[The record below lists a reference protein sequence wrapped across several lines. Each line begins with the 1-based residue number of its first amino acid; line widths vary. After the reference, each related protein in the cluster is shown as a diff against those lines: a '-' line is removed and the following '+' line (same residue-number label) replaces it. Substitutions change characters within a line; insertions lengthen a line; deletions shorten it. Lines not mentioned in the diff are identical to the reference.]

1 MSFHRD
7 PPDPPLPSRW
17 QTPLRISAEL
27 GWYDLFS
34 RGARD
39 WLRHNEKVRESVEKS
54 LPNLIAGPEVLT
66 GPEGRTVLVPVR
78 LAEHARFRLR
88 DPESETGAGQG
99 DGEPGQVLRPGQPQ
113 QGEDRGGNE
122 AGSGQGD
129 LQFVLELKVEDVL
142 DWLWEELKLPDL
154 KPKQSGRV
162 EDADFVREGWDK
174 RGVRSRLDRRRTVKQ
189 AIRRRA
195 IQSDPAPFTDDDLRF
210 RQLVRR
216 QKPATNAAVI
226 FALDVSGSM
235 GETERQLAKTFFFF
249 ALQGLRRQYSKV
261 ETAFLA
267 HSAEAWEFSEAQF
280 FQTSGTGGTVS
291 STVFKLGQQVVRE
304 RFDPSQYNV
313 YLFYASDGENLVDDR
328 EAASESLRELAG
340 NLNYGGFIEIRPAYG
355 ISPETELAGV
365 FARLEREGL
374 PLGMARVTGRE
385 DVWNALRQFF
395 QDQLTRA
402 EAA

>member
-1 MSFHRD
+1 MSFHGG
-7 PPDPPLPSRW
+7 PVASRW
-17 QTPLRISAEL
+17 QPTSRISAEI

-54 LPNLIAGPEVLT
+54 LPNMIAGPDVLS
-66 GPEGRTVLVPVR
+66 GSGGGTVLVPVR

-88 DPESETGAGQG
+88 DAESDTGAGQG
-99 DGEPGQVLRPGQPQ
+99 AGEPGQVLRPGQPQ
-113 QGEDRGGNE
+113 QGDEKGGE
-122 AGSGQGD
+122 AGSGEGD
-129 LQFVLELKVEDVL
+129 LQFVLELKVDDVL

-154 KPKQSGRV
+154 KPKQSARE
-162 EDADFVREGWDK
+162 EDSEYVREGWDK

-195 IQSDPAPFTDDDLRF
+195 IQTDPAPFTDDDLRF

-216 QKPATNAAVI
+216 PRPATNAAVI
-226 FALDVSGSM
+226 FAIDVSGSM

-249 ALQGLRRQYSKV
+249 ALQGIRRQYAKV
-261 ETAFLA
+261 ETAFIA
-267 HSAEAWEFSEAQF
+267 HSAEAWEFNEAEF

-291 STVFKLGQQVVRE
+291 STVFNMSKDVIRE
-304 RFDPSQYNV
+304 RYDPSQYNV

-328 EAASESLRELAG
+328 EPATESLREICAG
-340 NLNYGGFIEIRPAYG
+340 INYTGFIEIRPAYG
-355 ISPETELAGV
+355 ISPETEMAGV
-365 FARLEREGL
+365 VSRLQREDL
-374 PLGMARVTGRE
+374 SLGMARVTNRE
-385 DVWNALRQFF
+385 DVWNALREFF
-395 QDQLTRA
+395 QEQHARA

>member
-1 MSFHRD
+1 MSD
-7 PPDPPLPSRW
+7 SGGPLSRW
-17 QTPLRISAEL
+17 QTPLRISAEI

-39 WLRHNEKVRESVEKS
+39 WLRHNEKVRESVEKT
-54 LPNLIAGPEVLT
+54 LPNLISGPDVLT
-66 GPEGRTVLVPVR
+66 GAGGRTLLVPVR

-99 DGEPGQVLRPGQPQ
+99 AGDPGQVLRPGQPQ
-113 QGEDRGGNE
+113 PGDDKGSE

-154 KPKQSGRV
+154 KPKQSAR
-162 EDADFVREGWDK
+162 EDDDEFVREGWDK

-195 IQSDPAPFTDDDLRF
+195 IQANPAPFTDDDLRF

-216 QKPATNAAVI
+216 QRPAMNAAVI
-226 FALDVSGSM
+226 FAIDVSGSM

-249 ALQGLRRQYSKV
+249 ALQGIRRQYSKV
-261 ETAFLA
+261 ETAFIA
-267 HSAEAWEFSEAQF
+267 HSAEAWEFNETEF

-291 STVFKLGQQVVRE
+291 STVFNLGKEVIRE

-328 EAASESLRELAG
+328 EPATESLREICG
-340 NLNYGGFIEIRPAYG
+340 SLNYGGFIEIRPAYG
-355 ISPETELAGV
+355 ISPETEMAGICTK
-365 FARLEREGL
+365 LQREDL
-374 PLGMARVTGRE
+374 PLGMARVTNRD

-395 QDQLTRA
+395 QDQQTRA

>member
-1 MSFHRD
+1 MSAF
-7 PPDPPLPSRW
+7 PDPLASRW
-17 QTPLRISAEL
+17 QSPLRISTEV

-54 LPNLIAGPEVLT
+54 LPNLIAGPDVLS
-66 GPEGRTVLVPVR
+66 GPGGGTVLVPVR

-88 DPESETGAGQG
+88 DAESETGAGQG
-99 DGEPGQVLRPGQPQ
+99 AGEPGQVLKPGQPQ
-113 QGEDRGGNE
+113 QGDQAGSE

-154 KPKQSGRV
+154 KPKQSARQ
-162 EDADFVREGWDK
+162 EDADYVREGWDK
-174 RGVRSRLDRRRTVKQ
+174 RGARSRLDRRRTIKQ

-195 IQSDPAPFTDDDLRF
+195 IQTDPAPFTDDDLRF

-216 QKPATNAAVI
+216 ERPATNAAVI

-249 ALQGLRRQYSKV
+249 ALQGIRRQYAKV
-261 ETAFLA
+261 EVAFVA
-267 HSAEAWEFSEAQF
+267 HSAEAWEFNEQQF

-291 STVFKLGQQVVRE
+291 STAFKLSRE
-304 RFDPSQYNV
+304 IIKERYDPSQYNV

-328 EAASESLRELAG
+328 EPASEALREVCQG
-340 NLNYGGFIEIRPAYG
+340 INYGGFIEIRPAYG
-355 ISPETELAGV
+355 ISPETELAGI
-365 FARLEREGL
+365 FARARRENL
-374 PLGMARVTGRE
+374 PLGMARVTGRD

-395 QDQLTRA
+395 QEQVQRA

>member
-1 MSFHRD
+1 MNVGR
-7 PPDPPLPSRW
+7 PPVRSRW
-17 QTPLRISAEL
+17 QQSSRISAEI

-39 WLRHNEKVRESVEKS
+39 WLRHNEKVRESVEKT
-54 LPNLIAGPEVLT
+54 LPNLIAGPDVLS
-66 GPEGRTVLVPVR
+66 GSGGGTVMVPVR

-88 DPESETGAGQG
+88 DPESQTGAGQG
-99 DGEPGQVLRPGQPQ
+99 AGEPGQILRPGQPQ
-113 QGEDRGGNE
+113 PGDEQGSE

-154 KPKQSGRV
+154 KPKTSGRV
-162 EDADFVREGWDK
+162 EDDEFVREGWDK

-195 IQSDPAPFTDDDLRF
+195 IQEDPAPFVDDDLRF

-216 QKPATNAAVI
+216 HKPATNAAVI

-249 ALQGLRRQYSKV
+249 ALQGIRRQYGRV

-267 HSAEAWEFSEAQF
+267 HSAEAWEFNESQF

-291 STVFKLGQQVVRE
+291 STVFKLAKDVIRE
-304 RFDPSQYNV
+304 RYDPSQYNV
-313 YLFYASDGENLVDDR
+313 YVFYASDGENLVDDR
-328 EAASESLRELAG
+328 EPAAETLRELCTG
-340 NLNYGGFIEIRPAYG
+340 INHVGFVEIRPAYG
-355 ISPETELAGV
+355 ISPETEMAGV
-365 FARLEREGL
+365 ISRMKSEDL
-374 PLGMARVTGRE
+374 PLGMARVTNRE

-395 QDQLTRA
+395 QDQQTQTA
-402 EAA
+402 SS

>member
-1 MSFHRD
+1 MSFDRD
-7 PPDPPLPSRW
+7 PFPSRW
-17 QTPLRISAEL
+17 QTPLRISTEV

-39 WLRHNEKVRESVEKS
+39 WLRHNQKVQESVQKS
-54 LPNLIAGPEVLT
+54 LPNLVAGPDVLS
-66 GPEGRTVLVPVR
+66 GPGGGTVLVPVR

-88 DPESETGAGQG
+88 DADNQSGAGQG
-99 DGEPGQVLRPGQPQ
+99 AGETGQVLKPGQPQ
-113 QGEDRGGNE
+113 QGDQSSGNE

-154 KPKQSGRV
+154 KPKSSARQ
-162 EDADFVREGWDK
+162 EDQEYVREGWDK

-195 IQSDPAPFTDDDLRF
+195 IQTDAAAFTDEDLRF
-210 RQLVRR
+210 RQLKRR
-216 QKPATNAAVI
+216 DRPATNAAVI

-235 GETERQLAKTFFFF
+235 GDTERQLAKTFFFF
-249 ALQGLRRQYSKV
+249 ALQGIRRQYAKV
-261 ETAFLA
+261 EVAFVA
-267 HSAEAWEFSEAQF
+267 HSAEAWEFNETQF

-291 STVFKLGQQVVRE
+291 STAFKLSKEIIRE

-328 EAASESLRELAG
+328 ELATQSLREVCDG
-340 NLNYGGFIEIRPAYG
+340 LNYGGFIEIRPAYG
-355 ISPETELAGV
+355 ISPDTELTGIFSRV
-365 FARLEREGL
+365 QHEGF
-374 PLGMARVTGRE
+374 PLSQARVTGRA

-395 QDQLTRA
+395 QEQQARA
-402 EAA
+402 ETA

>member
-1 MSFHRD
+1 MNVV
-7 PPDPPLPSRW
+7 PPPVRSRW
-17 QTPLRISAEL
+17 QQSSRISAEI

-39 WLRHNEKVRESVEKS
+39 WLRHNEKVRESVEKT
-54 LPNLIAGPEVLT
+54 LPNLIAGPDVLS
-66 GPEGRTVLVPVR
+66 GSGGGTVLVPVR

-88 DPESETGAGQG
+88 DPESQTGAGQG
-99 DGEPGQVLRPGQPQ
+99 AGEPGQVLRPGQPQ
-113 QGEDRGGNE
+113 PGDEQGSE

-154 KPKQSGRV
+154 KPKTSGRV
-162 EDADFVREGWDK
+162 EDDEFVREGWDK

-195 IQSDPAPFTDDDLRF
+195 IQEDPAPFVDDDLRF

-216 QKPATNAAVI
+216 HKPATNAAVI

-249 ALQGLRRQYSKV
+249 ALQGIRRQYGKV

-267 HSAEAWEFSEAQF
+267 HSAEAWEFNESQF

-291 STVFKLGQQVVRE
+291 STVFKLAKDVIRE
-304 RFDPSQYNV
+304 RYDPSQYNV
-313 YLFYASDGENLVDDR
+313 YVFYASDGENLVDDR
-328 EAASESLRELAG
+328 DPATETLRELCVG
-340 NLNYGGFIEIRPAYG
+340 INHVGFVEIRPAYG
-355 ISPETELAGV
+355 ISPETEMAGV
-365 FARLEREGL
+365 FSRMQKEDL
-374 PLGMARVTGRE
+374 PLGMARVTNRE

-395 QDQLTRA
+395 QDQQTRT
-402 EAA
+402 EVT

>member
-1 MSFHRD
+1 MSLYRE
-7 PPDPPLPSRW
+7 PPASRW
-17 QTPLRISAEL
+17 QSSVRISTEVS
-27 GWYDLFS
+27 WYDLFS

-54 LPNLIAGPEVLT
+54 LPNLIAGPDVLS
-66 GPEGRTVLVPVR
+66 GQGGGTVLVPVR

-88 DPESETGAGQG
+88 DAESETGAGQG
-99 DGEPGQVLRPGQPQ
+99 AGEPGQILRPGQPQ
-113 QGEDRGGNE
+113 QGDEKAGNE

-154 KPKQSGRV
+154 KPKESSRQDDV
-162 EDADFVREGWDK
+162 DYVREGWDK

-195 IQSDPAPFTDDDLRF
+195 IQTDPAPFTDDDLRF

-216 QKPATNAAVI
+216 ERPATNAAVI

-249 ALQGLRRQYSKV
+249 ALQGIRRQYAKV

-267 HSAEAWEFSEAQF
+267 HSAEAWEFNEAQF

-291 STVFKLGQQVVRE
+291 STVFKLSKEVIKE
-304 RFDPSQYNV
+304 RYDPSQYNV

-328 EAASESLRELAG
+328 ELATESLREVCKD
-340 NLNYGGFIEIRPAYG
+340 LNYGGFIEIRPAYG
-355 ISPETELAGV
+355 ISPETEMAGIY
-365 FARLEREGL
+365 ARMQSEEL
-374 PLGMARVTGRE
+374 PLSLARVTNRD

-395 QDQLTRA
+395 QEQQARA

>member
-1 MSFHRD
+1 MSAHGLEGSEGSFWR
-7 PPDPPLPSRW
+7 PSI
-17 QTPLRISAEL
+17 RIAAEV

-39 WLRHNEKVRESVEKS
+39 WLRHNEKVRESVEKT
-54 LPNLIAGPEVLT
+54 LPNLIAGPDVLS
-66 GPEGRTVLVPVR
+66 GPGGQTLLVPVR
-78 LAEHARFRLR
+78 LAEHARFRLS
-88 DPESETGAGQG
+88 DADNETGAGQG
-99 DGEPGQVLRPGQPQ
+99 AGEPGQILRPGQPQ
-113 QGEDRGGNE
+113 QGDEQSGNQ
-122 AGSGQGD
+122 AGSGQGE
-129 LQFVLELKVEDVL
+129 LKFVLELKVEDVL

-154 KPKQSGRV
+154 KPKESARQ

-195 IQSDPAPFTDDDLRF
+195 IQTDPAPFTDDDLRF

-216 QKPATNAAVI
+216 QRPAMNAAVI
-226 FALDVSGSM
+226 FALDASGSM

-249 ALQGLRRQYSKV
+249 ALQGIRRQYSKV

-267 HSAEAWEFSEAQF
+267 HSAEAWEFNESQF

-291 STVFKLGQQVVRE
+291 STVFNLAQEVVRD
-304 RFDPSQYNV
+304 RFDPSHYNV

-328 EAASESLRELAG
+328 EPATESLKALATS
-340 NLNYGGFIEIRPAYG
+340 LNYGGFIEIRPAYG
-355 ISPETELAGV
+355 ISPETELAGI
-365 FARLEREGL
+365 FGKLQNEH

-385 DVWNALRQFF
+385 DVWNALRHFF
-395 QDQLTRA
+395 QEQHARA
-402 EAA
+402 EATV

>member
-1 MSFHRD
+1 MSYRD
-7 PPDPPLPSRW
+7 STSLW
-17 QTPLRISAEL
+17 QPPLRISAEV

-39 WLRHNEKVRESVEKS
+39 WLRHNEKVRESVEKT
-54 LPNLIAGPEVLT
+54 LPNMIAGPDVLS
-66 GPEGRTVLVPVR
+66 GPGGGTVLVPVK

-99 DGEPGQVLRPGQPQ
+99 AGEPGQVLRPGQPQ
-113 QGEDRGGNE
+113 QGQDQGGNQ

-154 KPKQSGRV
+154 KPKKSARQDDV
-162 EDADFVREGWDK
+162 EFVREGWDK

-195 IQSDPAPFTDDDLRF
+195 IQEDPAPFVDDDLRF

-216 QKPATNAAVI
+216 ERPATNAAVI

-249 ALQGLRRQYSKV
+249 ALQGIRRQYAKV
-261 ETAFLA
+261 SVSFVA
-267 HSAEAWEFSEAQF
+267 HSAEAWEFNESQF

-291 STVFKLGQQVVRE
+291 STALKLSQEIIRE
-304 RFDPSQYNV
+304 RYDPSQYNV

-328 EAASESLRELAG
+328 ELASDSLRDVCAL
-340 NLNYGGFIEIRPAYG
+340 LNYCGFIEIRPAYG
-355 ISPETELAGV
+355 ISPETEMAGIV
-365 FARLEREGL
+365 SRMMRTNL

-385 DVWNALRQFF
+385 DVWAALRQFF
-395 QDQLTRA
+395 QEQQTRA

>member
-1 MSFHRD
+1 MTSPRD
-7 PPDPPLPSRW
+7 PRLSRW
-17 QTPLRISAEL
+17 QQPIRISTEVS
-27 GWYDLFS
+27 WYDLFS

-54 LPNLIAGPEVLT
+54 LPNLIAGPDVLS
-66 GPEGRTVLVPVR
+66 GPGGGTVLVPVR

-88 DPESETGAGQG
+88 DADTETGAGQG
-99 DGEPGQVLRPGQPQ
+99 AGEPGQVLRPGQPQ
-113 QGEDRGGNE
+113 PGEERGGSE
-122 AGSGQGD
+122 AGSGSGE

-154 KPKQSGRV
+154 KPKKSARQ
-162 EDADFVREGWDK
+162 EDADYVREGWDK

-216 QKPATNAAVI
+216 DRPATNAAVI
-226 FALDVSGSM
+226 FAIDVSGSM

-249 ALQGLRRQYSKV
+249 ALQGIRRQYAKV
-261 ETAFLA
+261 ETAFIA

-291 STVFKLGQQVVRE
+291 STVFKLGKEVIRE
-304 RFDPSQYNV
+304 RYDPSQYNV
-313 YLFYASDGENLVDDR
+313 YVFYASDGENLVDDR
-328 EAASESLRELAG
+328 ELATESLREVCEG
-340 NLNYGGFIEIRPAYG
+340 LNYGGFIEIRPAYG
-355 ISPETELAGV
+355 ISPETEMAGI
-365 FARLEREGL
+365 FARLQREDL

-385 DVWNALRQFF
+385 DVWAALRQFF
-395 QDQLTRA
+395 QEQQVRA
-402 EAA
+402 ENA

>member
-1 MSFHRD
+1 MTFRADRS
-7 PPDPPLPSRW
+7 PSRW
-17 QTPLRISAEL
+17 QPASRISAEV

-39 WLRHNEKVRESVEKS
+39 WLRHNEKVRESVENS
-54 LPNLIAGPEVLT
+54 LPNLIAGPDVLT
-66 GPEGRTVLVPVR
+66 GSGGGTVLVPVR

-88 DPESETGAGQG
+88 DPECETGAGQG
-99 DGEPGQVLRPGQPQ
+99 AGEPGQTLRPGQPQ
-113 QGEDRGGNE
+113 PGKDKANE
-122 AGSGQGD
+122 AGSGEGD

-154 KPKQSGRV
+154 KPKQSARE
-162 EDADFVREGWDK
+162 EDSEYVREGWDK

-195 IQSDPAPFTDDDLRF
+195 IQTDPKPFTDDDLRF

-216 QKPATNAAVI
+216 PRPATNAAVI

-249 ALQGLRRQYSKV
+249 ALQGIRRQYMKV
-261 ETAFLA
+261 ETAFIA
-267 HSAEAWEFSEAQF
+267 HSAEAWEFNEAEF

-291 STVFKLGQQVVRE
+291 STAFERGKEVIRE

-328 EAASESLRELAG
+328 DAASESLREICG
-340 NLNYGGFIEIRPAYG
+340 SLNYGAFIEIRPAYG
-355 ISPETELAGV
+355 ISPETEMAGV
-365 FARLEREGL
+365 VSRLQRENL
-374 PLGMARVTGRE
+374 PFGMARVTNRD

-395 QDQLTRA
+395 QDQQARA

>member
-1 MSFHRD
+1 MSEYAR
-7 PPDPPLPSRW
+7 PLLSRW
-17 QTPLRISAEL
+17 QPASRISAEI

-54 LPNLIAGPEVLT
+54 LPNLIAGPDVLT
-66 GPEGRTVLVPVR
+66 GSGGQTVLVPVR

-88 DPESETGAGQG
+88 DPESQTGAGQG
-99 DGEPGQVLRPGQPQ
+99 AGEPGQVLRPGQPQ
-113 QGEDRGGNE
+113 QGDEKGSE

-154 KPKQSGRV
+154 KPKLSGRV
-162 EDADFVREGWDK
+162 EDEEFVREGWDK

-195 IQSDPAPFTDDDLRF
+195 IQTNPAPFTDDDLRF

-216 QKPATNAAVI
+216 TKPATNAAVI
-226 FALDVSGSM
+226 FAIDVSGSM

-249 ALQGLRRQYSKV
+249 ALQGIRRQYAKV
-261 ETAFLA
+261 ETAFIA
-267 HSAEAWEFSEAQF
+267 HSAEAWEFNEAQF

-291 STVFKLGQQVVRE
+291 STVFKLGKDVIRD

-313 YLFYASDGENLVDDR
+313 YVFYASDGENLVDDR
-328 EAASESLRELAG
+328 EPATETLRELCVG
-340 NLNYGGFIEIRPAYG
+340 INYGGFIEIRPAYG
-355 ISPETELAGV
+355 ISPETEMSGV
-365 FARLEREGL
+365 FARLQREDL
-374 PLGMARVTGRE
+374 PLGMARVTNRE

-395 QDQLTRA
+395 QDQQTRA

>member
-1 MSFHRD
+1 MSFYRD
-7 PPDPPLPSRW
+7 PSASRW
-17 QTPLRISAEL
+17 QPAVRISTEVS
-27 GWYDLFS
+27 WYDLFS

-54 LPNLIAGPEVLT
+54 LPNLIAGPDVLS
-66 GPEGRTVLVPVR
+66 GPGGGTVLVPVR

-88 DPESETGAGQG
+88 DAESETGAGQG
-99 DGEPGQVLRPGQPQ
+99 AGEPGQILRPGQPQ
-113 QGEDRGGNE
+113 QGEEKAGSE

-154 KPKQSGRV
+154 KPKESARQV
-162 EDADFVREGWDK
+162 DTDYVREGWDK

-195 IQSDPAPFTDDDLRF
+195 IQQDPAPFTDDDLRF
-210 RQLVRR
+210 RQLVKRER
-216 QKPATNAAVI
+216 PATNAAVI

-249 ALQGLRRQYSKV
+249 ALQGIRRQYAKV
-261 ETAFLA
+261 ETAFVA
-267 HSAEAWEFSEAQF
+267 HSAEAWEFNESQF

-291 STVFKLGQQVVRE
+291 STAFKLSKEIIDE

-328 EAASESLRELAG
+328 ELAAESLQEVCER
-340 NLNYGGFIEIRPAYG
+340 LNYCGFIEIRPAYG
-355 ISPETELAGV
+355 ISPETEMAGV
-365 FARLEREGL
+365 ITRLQRDDL
-374 PLGMARVTGRE
+374 ALGMARVTSRD

-395 QDQLTRA
+395 QEQQARA

>member
-1 MSFHRD
+1 MSTDRD
-7 PPDPPLPSRW
+7 LPASRW
-17 QTPLRISAEL
+17 QQPLRISTEV

-39 WLRHNEKVRESVEKS
+39 WLRHNEKVRESVQKS
-54 LPNLIAGPEVLT
+54 LPTLISGPEVLS
-66 GPEGRTVLVPVR
+66 GPGGRTVLVPVR

-88 DPESETGAGQG
+88 DAESETGAGQG
-99 DGEPGQVLRPGQPQ
+99 AGEPGQVLRPAQPQ
-113 QGEDRGGNE
+113 QGDAAGSE

-154 KPKQSGRV
+154 KPKEAPRQND
-162 EDADFVREGWDK
+162 EEFVREGWDK

-189 AIRRRA
+189 AIKRRA
-195 IQSDPAPFTDDDLRF
+195 IQQAPAPFTDDDLRF

-216 QKPATNAAVI
+216 TKPATSAAVI
-226 FALDVSGSM
+226 FAIDVSGSM

-249 ALQGLRRQYSKV
+249 ALQGIRRQYSKV
-261 ETAFLA
+261 EMAFVA
-267 HSAEAWEFSEAQF
+267 HSAEAWEFNESQF

-291 STVFKLGQQVVRE
+291 STVFKLGREIVQE
-304 RFDPSQYNV
+304 RFDPAHYNV

-328 EAASESLRELAG
+328 EPATEALRELASS
-340 NLNYGGFIEIRPAYG
+340 LNYGGFIEIRPAYG
-355 ISPETELAGV
+355 ISPETEMSGV
-365 FARLEREGL
+365 LSRLQRESL

-395 QDQLTRA
+395 QEQQEKAD
-402 EAA
+402 AA

>member
-1 MSFHRD
+1 
-7 PPDPPLPSRW
+7 
-17 QTPLRISAEL
+17 
-27 GWYDLFS
+27 
-34 RGARD
+34 
-39 WLRHNEKVRESVEKS
+39 
-54 LPNLIAGPEVLT
+54 
-66 GPEGRTVLVPVR
+66 VLVPVR

-88 DPESETGAGQG
+88 DPDSETGAGQG
-99 DGEPGQVLRPGQPQ
+99 AGEPGQVLKPGQPQ
-113 QGEDRGGNE
+113 QGDQASGNE

-154 KPKQSGRV
+154 KPKQSARQ
-162 EDADFVREGWDK
+162 EDADYVREGWDK
-174 RGVRSRLDRRRTVKQ
+174 RGARSRLDRRRTVKQ

-195 IQSDPAPFTDDDLRF
+195 IQVNPTPFTDDDLRF

-216 QKPATNAAVI
+216 ERPATNAAVI

-249 ALQGLRRQYSKV
+249 ALQGIRRQYAKV
-261 ETAFLA
+261 EVAFVA
-267 HSAEAWEFSEAQF
+267 HSAEAWEFNEQQF

-291 STVFKLGQQVVRE
+291 STAFKLSRE
-304 RFDPSQYNV
+304 IIKERYDPSQYNV

-328 EAASESLRELAG
+328 QLASDSLREVCQG
-340 NLNYGGFIEIRPAYG
+340 LNYGGFIEIRPAYG
-355 ISPETELAGV
+355 ISPETELAGI
-365 FARLEREGL
+365 FSRAQRENL

-395 QDQLTRA
+395 QDQVTRA

>member
-1 MSFHRD
+1 MSFYRD
-7 PPDPPLPSRW
+7 SVSRW
-17 QTPLRISAEL
+17 QPPIRISAEV

-39 WLRHNEKVRESVEKS
+39 WLRHNEKVRESVEKT
-54 LPNLIAGPEVLT
+54 LPNLIAGPDVLS
-66 GPEGRTVLVPVR
+66 GPGGGTVLVPVR

-99 DGEPGQVLRPGQPQ
+99 AGEPGQVLRPGQPQ
-113 QGEDRGGNE
+113 QGQDQGGNQ

-154 KPKQSGRV
+154 KPKQSARQDDV
-162 EDADFVREGWDK
+162 EFVREGWDK

-195 IQSDPAPFTDDDLRF
+195 IQEDPAPFVDDDLRF

-216 QKPATNAAVI
+216 ERPATNAAVI

-249 ALQGLRRQYSKV
+249 ALQGIRRQYAKV
-261 ETAFLA
+261 SVAFVA
-267 HSAEAWEFSEAQF
+267 HSAEAWEFNESQF

-291 STVFKLGQQVVRE
+291 STAFKLSQEIIRE

-313 YLFYASDGENLVDDR
+313 YLFYASDGENFPSALSR
-328 EAASESLRELAG
+328 YAPRTAFLRRPKWQAS
-340 NLNYGGFIEIRPAYG
+340 F
-355 ISPETELAGV
+355 
-365 FARLEREGL
+365 
-374 PLGMARVTGRE
+374 
-385 DVWNALRQFF
+385 
-395 QDQLTRA
+395 RA
-402 EAA
+402 

>member
-1 MSFHRD
+1 MSFYRD
-7 PPDPPLPSRW
+7 PASRW
-17 QTPLRISAEL
+17 QPPLRISAEV

-39 WLRHNEKVRESVEKS
+39 WLRHNEKVRESVEKT
-54 LPNLIAGPEVLT
+54 LPNLIAGPDVLS
-66 GPEGRTVLVPVR
+66 GPGGGTVLVPVR

-99 DGEPGQVLRPGQPQ
+99 AGEPGQVLRPGQPQ
-113 QGEDRGGNE
+113 QGQDQGGE

-154 KPKQSGRV
+154 KPKVSARQDDV
-162 EDADFVREGWDK
+162 DFVREGWDK

-195 IQSDPAPFTDDDLRF
+195 IQEHPAPFTDDDLRF
-210 RQLVRR
+210 RQLVKRER
-216 QKPATNAAVI
+216 PATNAAVI

-249 ALQGLRRQYSKV
+249 ALQGIRRQYAKV
-261 ETAFLA
+261 EVAFVA
-267 HSAEAWEFSEAQF
+267 HSAEAWEFNESQF

-291 STVFKLGQQVVRE
+291 STAFKLSREIIRE
-304 RFDPSQYNV
+304 RYDPSHYNV

-328 EAASESLRELAG
+328 ELAAESLREVCG
-340 NLNYGGFIEIRPAYG
+340 QTNYCGFIEIRPAYG
-355 ISPETELAGV
+355 ISPETEMANIV
-365 FARLEREGL
+365 SRLTRDNL
-374 PLGMARVTGRE
+374 PLGLARVTGRE
-385 DVWNALRQFF
+385 DVWAALRQFF
-395 QDQLTRA
+395 QEQQARA

>member
-1 MSFHRD
+1 MSDARY
-7 PPDPPLPSRW
+7 LSRSSW
-17 QTPLRISAEL
+17 QQPVRISAEL
-27 GWYDLFS
+27 GWYELFS

-39 WLRHNEKVRESVEKS
+39 WLRHNEKIRESVEKS
-54 LPNLIAGPEVLT
+54 LPNLIAGPEVMS
-66 GPEGRTVLVPVR
+66 GPGGQTVLVPVR

-88 DPESETGAGQG
+88 DTDSETGAGQG
-99 DGEPGQVLRPGQPQ
+99 AGQEGQVLRPGQPQ
-113 QGEDRGGNE
+113 PGDDRGSE

-129 LQFVLELKVEDVL
+129 MQFVLELKVEDVL

-154 KPKQSGRV
+154 KPKESGRV
-162 EDADFVREGWDK
+162 EDDEYVREGWNR

-195 IQSDPAPFTDDDLRF
+195 IQEDPAPFTDDDLRY

-216 QKPATNAAVI
+216 HRPATNAAVI

-249 ALQGLRRQYSKV
+249 ALQGIRRQYAKV

-267 HSAEAWEFSEAQF
+267 HSAEAWEFNESQF
-280 FQTSGTGGTVS
+280 FQTSGTGGTVA
-291 STVFKLGQQVVRE
+291 STVFELGRQVIRE
-304 RFDPSQYNV
+304 RYDPSQYNV

-328 EAASESLRELAG
+328 EAATESLREIAG
-340 NLNYGGFIEIRPAYG
+340 SLNYGGFIEIRPAYG
-355 ISPETELAGV
+355 ISPETELAHI
-365 FARLEREGL
+365 FARMQQENL
-374 PLGMARVTGRE
+374 PVSTARVTSRD

-395 QDQLTRA
+395 QDQQNRA
-402 EAA
+402 EAE

>member
-1 MSFHRD
+1 MSVHRD
-7 PPDPPLPSRW
+7 PAASRCPS
-17 QTPLRISAEL
+17 PSRISAEI

-54 LPNLIAGPEVLT
+54 LPNMIAGPDVLS
-66 GPEGRTVLVPVR
+66 GSGGGTVLVPVR

-99 DGEPGQVLRPGQPQ
+99 AGEPGQVLRPGQPQ
-113 QGEDRGGNE
+113 QGDEKGSE

-129 LQFVLELKVEDVL
+129 LQFVLELKVDDVL

-154 KPKQSGRV
+154 KPKQSARE
-162 EDADFVREGWDK
+162 EDSEYVREGWDK

-195 IQSDPAPFTDDDLRF
+195 IQTDPAPFTDDDLRF

-216 QKPATNAAVI
+216 PRPATNAAVI
-226 FALDVSGSM
+226 FAIDVSGSM

-249 ALQGLRRQYSKV
+249 ALQGIRRQYAKV
-261 ETAFLA
+261 ETAFIA
-267 HSAEAWEFSEAQF
+267 HSAEAWEFNEAEF

-291 STVFKLGQQVVRE
+291 STVFNMSKDVIRE
-304 RFDPSQYNV
+304 RFDPSQFNV

-328 EAASESLRELAG
+328 ELATESLREICTG
-340 NLNYGGFIEIRPAYG
+340 INYAGFIEIRPAYG
-355 ISPETELAGV
+355 ISPETEMAGV
-365 FARLEREGL
+365 VSRLQREDL
-374 PLGMARVTGRE
+374 PLGMARVTNRE
-385 DVWNALRQFF
+385 DVWNALREFF
-395 QDQLTRA
+395 QDQHTRA

>member
-1 MSFHRD
+1 MSFYGA
-7 PPDPPLPSRW
+7 PVPSRW
-17 QTPLRISAEL
+17 QQTLRISTEV

-54 LPNLIAGPEVLT
+54 LPNLIAGPDVLS
-66 GPEGRTVLVPVR
+66 GAGGGTVLVPVK

-88 DPESETGAGQG
+88 DPDSETGVGQG
-99 DGEPGQVLRPGQPQ
+99 AGEAGQVLKPGQPQ
-113 QGEDRGGNE
+113 QGEQQGGE

-154 KPKQSGRV
+154 KPKACAREQDQ
-162 EDADFVREGWDK
+162 EFVREGWDK

-195 IQSDPAPFTDDDLRF
+195 IQQDPAPFTDDDLRF
-210 RQLVRR
+210 RQLKRR
-216 QKPATNAAVI
+216 DRPATNAAVI

-249 ALQGLRRQYSKV
+249 ALQGIRRQYAKV
-261 ETAFLA
+261 EVAVLA
-267 HSAEAWEFSEAQF
+267 HSAEAWEFNESQF

-291 STVFKLGQQVVRE
+291 STVFKLAKDVIKDRY
-304 RFDPSQYNV
+304 DPSQYNV

-328 EAASESLRELAG
+328 ELATESLRDCCQG
-340 NLNYGGFIEIRPAYG
+340 LNYGGFIEIRPAYG
-355 ISPETELAGV
+355 ISPETELAGI
-365 FARLEREGL
+365 FARMQRENL

-395 QDQLTRA
+395 QEQVQRA